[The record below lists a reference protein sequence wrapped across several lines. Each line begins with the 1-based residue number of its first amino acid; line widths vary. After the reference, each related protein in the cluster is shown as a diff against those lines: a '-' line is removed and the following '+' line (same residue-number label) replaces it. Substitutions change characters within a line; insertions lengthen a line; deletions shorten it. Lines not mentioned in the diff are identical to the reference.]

1 MAIFSTGVG
10 RAHRPLRSGPG
21 VTFAP
26 RGLLLVS
33 WSSVALSD
41 TAGCLSSWILGG
53 GGPAGRWGLTSE
65 GRFQFCDRP
74 GLAGSSVFPVRH
86 ESYESSGQLP

>member
-26 RGLLLVS
+26 RGLLLVPC
-33 WSSVALSD
+33 SSVALSD
-41 TAGCLSSWILGG
+41 TAGCLSSWILG
-53 GGPAGRWGLTSE
+53 E
-65 GRFQFCDRP
+65 
-74 GLAGSSVFPVRH
+74 V
-86 ESYESSGQLP
+86 GQQGTRG